1 MNGLRRTLF
10 RVVRFVIV
18 PAVLGIFAGLTASAI
33 GMLVGQAVV
42 FLWMRYRRG
51 SQPARS
57 TSSLEQGDMSE
68 KAVLLVEEEIPN
80 EELPPYTDDEHVALD
95 PK

>member
-1 MNGLRRTLF
+1 MNGVRRTLF
-10 RVVRFVIV
+10 RVVRFIIV

-51 SQPARS
+51 TKPAGSAS
-57 TSSLEQGDMSE
+57 TLEQGDFSE
-68 KAVLLVEEEIPN
+68 KAVLLMEEEVSN
-80 EELPPYTDDEHVALD
+80 EELPPYTDDEHAPLD
-95 PK
+95 TK